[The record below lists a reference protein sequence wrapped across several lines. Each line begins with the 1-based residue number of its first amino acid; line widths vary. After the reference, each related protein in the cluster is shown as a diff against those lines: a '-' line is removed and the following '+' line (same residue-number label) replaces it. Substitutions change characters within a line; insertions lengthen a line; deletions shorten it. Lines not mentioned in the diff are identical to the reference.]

1 MTLGFPCTLSTPEL
15 NSCPWSHCVNISSL
29 RTPSRKFPST
39 SAPWSPVYHQ
49 KKDPFAFNSLSK
61 APIPEGLSISLL
73 SHRGQWRWQRWADSW
88 ESVIWGVLSQ
98 RIPPFTGGKTSSS
111 QLIRT
116 SSCNDYETITKI
128 FGKRSLNPA
137 GISSIIFFIFH
148 SQNSISISIQAW

>member
-1 MTLGFPCTLSTPEL
+1 MLSRIADDTGFSLHSVNPWAKLLSLESLCEHLLTK
-15 NSCPWSHCVNISSL
+15 NSIQEVSFHVSPLVTCIS
-29 RTPSRKFPST
+29 PK
-39 SAPWSPVYHQ
+39 

-128 FGKRSLNPA
+128 FGKRSLNP
-137 GISSIIFFIFH
+137 SRY
-148 SQNSISISIQAW
+148 